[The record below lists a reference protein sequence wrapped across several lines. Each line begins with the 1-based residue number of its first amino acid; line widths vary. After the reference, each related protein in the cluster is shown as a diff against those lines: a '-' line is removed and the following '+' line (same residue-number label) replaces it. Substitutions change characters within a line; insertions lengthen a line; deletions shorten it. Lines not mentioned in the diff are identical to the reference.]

1 MDLAKAMMEAGVYC
15 NRLAGPRGY
24 AGTPFYSG
32 GTCVY
37 ITDGAR
43 SVCDRNRVPHHQP
56 LCYCRGKLE
65 LYENLSWI
73 FKISIVYHS
82 HTFINSPTMIDPSN
96 AGQATA
102 RPTRETTTTEKP
114 SN

>member
-56 LCYCRGKLE
+56 LCFCRGKLE
-65 LYENLSWI
+65 L
-73 FKISIVYHS
+73 
-82 HTFINSPTMIDPSN
+82 
-96 AGQATA
+96 
-102 RPTRETTTTEKP
+102 
-114 SN
+114 